1 MPSSLTSIVNGY
13 TLGLPEKNASFIEVI
28 GCFEPKSII
37 MLFAPIDDHLV
48 SILPSA
54 AYEATFAVSCAV
66 AEIEYV
72 FSLTIGL
79 VEFLSTSGRFGILTV
94 NSLFF
99 GLHEICE
106 PMASVIND
114 DGTIILPFISLAGK
128 DSVTF
133 LPSAMAYML
142 SAVTII
148 DLSLL
153 ETESVFEPLSISYEY
168 PNCSRIFTIGT

>member
-1 MPSSLTSIVNGY
+1 
-13 TLGLPEKNASFIEVI
+13 
-28 GCFEPKSII
+28 
-37 MLFAPIDDHLV
+37 
-48 SILPSA
+48 
-54 AYEATFAVSCAV
+54 
-66 AEIEYV
+66 
-72 FSLTIGL
+72 
-79 VEFLSTSGRFGILTV
+79 
-94 NSLFF
+94 
-99 GLHEICE
+99 
-106 PMASVIND
+106 MASVIND

-168 PNCSRIFTIGT
+168 PNCSRIFSIGT